1 FILFF
6 SLIASLLAGLPFV
19 IFTITGVRYHHE
31 EVTISYDFLGGVM
44 IPVTILTMIIGECLL
59 VYLKRIK
66 SKSSFGSYVASVYK
80 AVGTFLFGA
89 AMNQSLTSIAKY
101 NIKPDL
107 VDVCKPEWRL
117 GNCSLNYDACTE
129 DEPLSNEG
137 RLSFYSGHSS
147 LSMYCMLFLA
157 VSTCNGYIL
166 IAPSHAQI
174 FSPHA
179 HILCL
184 HLNVFCFL
192 SKCLLELKNHMPVLT
207 FLLLV
212 VFVSDFFK
220 PCVDP
225 RKEADIPHTSLQ
237 ETPTNGK
244 SKLS

>member
-1 FILFF
+1 
-6 SLIASLLAGLPFV
+6 
-19 IFTITGVRYHHE
+19 
-31 EVTISYDFLGGVM
+31 M

-157 VSTCNGYIL
+157 V
-166 IAPSHAQI
+166 
-174 FSPHA
+174 
-179 HILCL
+179 
-184 HLNVFCFL
+184 
-192 SKCLLELKNHMPVLT
+192 
-207 FLLLV
+207 

>member
-1 FILFF
+1 KLKKTKLSFIT
-6 SLIASLLAGLPFV
+6 GLPFV
-19 IFTITGVRYHHE
+19 IFTITGPHTNTIQ
-31 EVTISYDFLGGVM
+31 VTISYDFLGGVM

-147 LSMYCMLFLA
+147 LSMYCMLSSYLLRLK
-157 VSTCNGYIL
+157 GD
-166 IAPSHAQI
+166 
-174 FSPHA
+174 
-179 HILCL
+179 
-184 HLNVFCFL
+184 L
-192 SKCLLELKNHMPVLT
+192 SKLCSRIQICSACAQTVCSHLVIT
-207 FLLLV
+207 ACAVLLLALRKV